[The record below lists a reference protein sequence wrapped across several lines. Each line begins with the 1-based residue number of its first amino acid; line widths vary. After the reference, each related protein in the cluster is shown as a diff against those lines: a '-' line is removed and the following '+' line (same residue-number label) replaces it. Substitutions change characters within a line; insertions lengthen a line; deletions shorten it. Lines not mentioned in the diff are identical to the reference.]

1 MLGRAGEAV
10 RDPAAFLACCV
21 ASVLA
26 GSIFG
31 DHCSPVTDTT
41 ILSAQGAGC
50 PLLAHVRTQL
60 PYALT
65 VAAVSALCG
74 TLLTGLGAS
83 PVLTLPL
90 GAALLWLI
98 LRFAGKKIEQTH

>member
-1 MLGRAGEAV
+1 
-10 RDPAAFLACCV
+10 
-21 ASVLA
+21 
-26 GSIFG
+26 
-31 DHCSPVTDTT
+31 
-41 ILSAQGAGC
+41 
-50 PLLAHVRTQL
+50 
-60 PYALT
+60 